1 VTEFVETPIPGLGVR
16 YTMTTRSD
24 RAVGVVIHH
33 TGRRDLVVY
42 DRADP
47 DAAEASVELTE
58 EEGRALGDLLGGSRI
73 VERLSDLTHHIEG
86 LVIEWIR
93 IDDDAPVAGI
103 ALAEAEIR
111 ADTGASVV
119 ALVHGEDVVPAPGGD
134 DRLTP
139 GATAVV
145 VGSTE
150 SVEAVR
156 AILAPSASAS

>member
-1 VTEFVETPIPGLGVR
+1 MTEFVETPIPGLGVR
-16 YTMTTRSD
+16 YTMATRSD
-24 RAVGVVIHH
+24 RVVGVVIHH
-33 TGRRDLVVY
+33 TGRRDLVIY

-58 EEGRALGDLLGGSRI
+58 EEGHALGDLLGGSRI
-73 VERLSDLTHHIEG
+73 VERLSDLTHHVEG

-93 IDDDAPVAGI
+93 IDDASSVAGS

-111 ADTGASVV
+111 ARTGASVV
-119 ALVHGEDVVPAPGGD
+119 AVVRGDDVVPAPGGD

-145 VGSTE
+145 VGSTQGI
-150 SVEAVR
+150 EAVR
-156 AILAPSASAS
+156 AILAPSGSAS